1 MYTDAEDR
9 LTDAA
14 EAADGIRPGWD
25 ISADEEDPEA
35 NPFAAISRCRV
46 AAGMASVSSP

>member
-1 MYTDAEDR
+1 MGKVSRISSSVPPSQAVYSGI
-9 LTDAA
+9 LTPPA
-14 EAADGIRPGWD
+14 
-25 ISADEEDPEA
+25 EA